1 VRVKKFLALLTL
13 LLVVFVVIYRQRIF
27 LWDPIAT
34 VTRDG
39 VKQGGVRVM
48 INYSNDVLVDD
59 KSTDTRR
66 LYLVQHWNQVAEYS
80 TGPLKCIQFL
90 ACMTDAE
97 HATGEKV
104 TPGARGGRAPFDGVT
119 MTNKQVEFLDE
130 SGALVSISLR

>member
-1 VRVKKFLALLTL
+1 VKRLLALLTL
-13 LLVVFVVIYRQRIF
+13 VFVVFVVIYRQRIF
-27 LWDPIAT
+27 LWDPLAT

-66 LYLVQHWNQVAEYS
+66 LYLVQHWNQVAKYS
-80 TGPLKCIQFL
+80 TGPLKCVQFL

-97 HATGEKV
+97 HATGVPV
-104 TPGARGGRAPFDGVT
+104 TPGARGNRTPFDGVA

-130 SGALVSISLR
+130 SGALVSIALR